1 MNDNFHSFG
10 SCPFNK
16 THIHTQNTHTVYV
29 HIQYVCSVVINL
41 KLQSVTFTSLS
52 PSMFEN
58 MELQFLEELSSVRRV
73 VIWCSSADESN
84 VLR

>member
-1 MNDNFHSFG
+1 MTIFIFG

-16 THIHTQNTHTVYV
+16 HTTLVVYV
-29 HIQYVCSVVINL
+29 HIQYVCSVVIKL

-58 MELQFLEELSSVRRV
+58 LELQFLEELSSVRRV